1 MESLLISPIFAHLIE
16 LQSDEP
22 WGDVLDA
29 GTGLTSLNWL
39 LDQPTASLTAV
50 TACSQR
56 AEKLRREFSGRLR
69 AQDRIVVGNWVD
81 EDLLK
86 GERFQV
92 VLADYL
98 VGAVDRFAPYFQS
111 RLLARLRRHVLGRLY
126 VVGLE
131 PYEESDSSPDADFV
145 TRIAQ
150 LRDACLLHAQDRP
163 HREYPR
169 WWMTEELERHGF
181 QIRSSRSFPVSY
193 GKSFV
198 EAELDV
204 GLEALSNVSQ
214 DLAKALAAEE
224 DKLRN
229 QALSHLERF
238 GPLRWG
244 TDYVIAATPE

>member
-1 MESLLISPIFAHLIE
+1 
-16 LQSDEP
+16 
-22 WGDVLDA
+22 
-29 GTGLTSLNWL
+29 
-39 LDQPTASLTAV
+39 
-50 TACSQR
+50 
-56 AEKLRREFSGRLR
+56 
-69 AQDRIVVGNWVD
+69 
-81 EDLLK
+81 
-86 GERFQV
+86 
-92 VLADYL
+92 
-98 VGAVDRFAPYFQS
+98 
-111 RLLARLRRHVLGRLY
+111 
-126 VVGLE
+126 
-131 PYEESDSSPDADFV
+131 
-145 TRIAQ
+145 
-150 LRDACLLHAQDRP
+150 
-163 HREYPR
+163 
-169 WWMTEELERHGF
+169 MTEELERHGF